1 MAASFLCSG
10 VLARKLGTCRR
21 SRRRPAEPIWGLP
34 RRYGGVSRKR
44 YPGPPP
50 AAGHPY
56 LGMPSQIRRWG
67 HETHIPP
74 AYPECMSSGPAR
86 TIRAAFEAGVTQPPA
101 PRPHWLRRG
110 RLDFVAIADAVIAAV
125 SFGLT
130 NSALGALNAQHG
142 HPHSVQELLL
152 VSFLL
157 CAPLLLRNRSCC
169 PRGRRRRS
177 P

>member
-1 MAASFLCSG
+1 
-10 VLARKLGTCRR
+10 
-21 SRRRPAEPIWGLP
+21 
-34 RRYGGVSRKR
+34 
-44 YPGPPP
+44 
-50 AAGHPY
+50 
-56 LGMPSQIRRWG
+56 MPSQIRRWG

-74 AYPECMSSGPAR
+74 AYPECMSSGLAR

-157 CAPLLLRNRSCC
+157 CAPLLLRNRFPLSAWSASALAMILTNLLIHPQSLGFGPLC
-169 PRGRRRRS
+169 PGGGHRLRPVPVRGGGPLHGMGRG
-177 P
+177 